1 MQLTARQTSLEP
13 LHTGK
18 GAEGRRPFMSQNHR
32 SGWQP
37 IHERSFGAHDRG
49 FSDPPAPIVE
59 LNKLPIRALSPAHN
73 SSATQSR

>member
-49 FSDPPAPIVE
+49 SQT
-59 LNKLPIRALSPAHN
+59 LRLPSW
-73 SSATQSR
+73 S